1 MSKMKS
7 WIMDMEDT
15 VDVAVASGCSCI
27 EDVITYCNQHYLGH
41 YDQSYVIK
49 YYEDEVN
56 RKQDELNR
64 KEDEFNRRP
73 DQHPAL
79 ESTNTEMQAITIVV
93 EGGCVIDVKNLPD
106 DLYYEIDDRD
116 LGSNEYDDIE

>member
-41 YDQSYVIK
+41 YDKSYVER

-56 RKQDELNR
+56 RKQDALNR
-64 KEDEFNRRP
+64 KEDELNRR
-73 DQHPAL
+73 L
-79 ESTNTEMQAITIVV
+79 ESTYDKSCTEMQAITIVV